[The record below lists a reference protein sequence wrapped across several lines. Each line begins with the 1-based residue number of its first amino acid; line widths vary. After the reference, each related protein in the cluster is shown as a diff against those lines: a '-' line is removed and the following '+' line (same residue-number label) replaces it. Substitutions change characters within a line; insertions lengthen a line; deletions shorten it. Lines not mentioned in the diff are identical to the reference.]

1 MPVSLYLGPYQPFL
15 EDELSAAF
23 RDFRQSDPFSPVTVI
38 VPNFLLVGHLRR
50 VLAERTGSLFNLQ
63 IHTLRHYL
71 EGFVEEA
78 VVREGLRNLPD
89 VLAPWILKEV
99 ARPILSKG
107 SAFRPVVETPGFY
120 PSLRSTLGELREGL
134 FTPEGLKGLSLSYR
148 KAVNTQRLAKKL
160 SEFAEV
166 SAAYG
171 VWKKKGRWLDREDSY
186 FKALEVPPS
195 PEGCLWIYGF
205 YDASALQK
213 KVLQHLCSPPRNE
226 DTPHANPLPQGARG
240 KKETRRSRIP
250 SPLTGGGQG
259 EVEKGSAAS
268 APQSHWFIPYEDHPA
283 YDYAKPFVEWAK
295 ANGKVEKEDAWKPG
309 GQGPLQ
315 RLQDKIF
322 HDTPHP
328 GPLPQGAG
336 AASTPSP
343 STGEGRDEG
352 EFPGSDVK
360 ILLCPGEPREAREVA
375 RALFEEADRR
385 NSNLSD
391 CAVVLRDPAG
401 YRKILPPVFEAQG
414 LPLSKSIPGPL
425 LETMEAK
432 ALLLMLDC
440 FLKDFPRDAVMDLLS
455 CPNLDPKGFNLKAGE
470 WNPSYWDV
478 LSREAR
484 VVEGE
489 KEWIARLTS
498 WRALKQK
505 GNKEE
510 DEPTSFDKEIK
521 SSAAFEK
528 ALAWLFEAGREFGK
542 AKGWPEKSAK
552 LLARFK
558 DLCAPSEALREA
570 AGVLESFALLSK
582 SFRLELSNED
592 FRSLLAALLEERKV
606 KSMSLDPGG
615 VQVVDL
621 MQARGVPFDVLA
633 LPGLVEK
640 SVPRLVRQDPL
651 LLDDERVLVNAKAEG
666 AEIPLKQSGMLEERL
681 LFTLT
686 VRSAKKAI
694 LLAAP
699 HLNPSTGSPRT
710 PSIYLFESAEAVLGK
725 RISRLGDA
733 PGLVKSVLVN
743 DWIQPDFARCAD
755 SLETLLTAVEL
766 GRGGDLAAALAV
778 VRQKPFYFEGC
789 DLLKLRQAARVFTAY
804 DGMLQGAEA
813 QKRLQQGHSLKEKR
827 LSASRL
833 ETFAACP
840 LRYFYKYVLGLTVTP
855 EPEKVLEL
863 QASDRGNLMHDILEQ
878 TLRQGLKD
886 GWLKAH
892 DPKAAQKALGEEMEK
907 AFRRFEREGVPG
919 APALWA
925 WEKDQMARDLAAVFE
940 DVLRDG
946 QWTPLDFEVPF
957 GDGKGKNDVAFD
969 AFRLQGR
976 MDRVDV
982 SKDGSR
988 LRVVD
993 YKSGNSTGVA
1003 KNSVKAGTKLQLPF
1017 YLWALQNL
1025 FPEKQAKEALYDYI
1039 TRKGGYRQVS
1049 FTPETPDQIR
1059 NILSQVL
1066 TTVDGSV
1073 ENGSFPAVGRECEY
1087 CDYQKLCGTG
1097 MKARGERK
1105 QDDEK
1110 AKEYYQLKEMP

>member
-15 EDELSAAF
+15 EEELLSSFLTF
-23 RDFRQSDPFSPVTVI
+23 READPFSPVTVL

-50 VLAERTGSLFNLQ
+50 ALAERDGKLFNLQ
-63 IHTLRHYL
+63 VHTLRHYL
-71 EGFVEEA
+71 ESYVEEA
-78 VVREGLRNLPD
+78 VVREDLKNLPD

-99 ARPILSKG
+99 ARPVLSKG
-107 SAFRPVVETPGFY
+107 SAFRPVMETPGFY

-134 FTPEGLKGLSLSYR
+134 YTPEMLKALAKSYQ
-148 KAVNTQRLAKKL
+148 KAVNTQRLAQKL

-166 SAAYG
+166 SDAYG
-171 VWKKKGRWLDREDSY
+171 EWKKKGRWLDREDSY
-186 FKALEVPPS
+186 FKALEVPS
-195 PEGCLWIYGF
+195 PAEGRVWIYGF

-213 KVLQHLCSPPRNE
+213 KVLQHL
-226 DTPHANPLPQGARG
+226 A
-240 KKETRRSRIP
+240 
-250 SPLTGGGQG
+250 GG
-259 EVEKGSAAS
+259 E
-268 APQSHWFIPYEDHPA
+268 SHWFIPYEDHPA
-283 YDYAKPFVEWAK
+283 FEYAKPFVDWAE
-295 ANGKVEKEDAWKPG
+295 GLGEVQKEDSWKPG
-309 GQGPLQ
+309 GKSPLQ
-315 RLQDKIF
+315 RLQGILF
-322 HDTPHP
+322 HGKTPWMDHFGKAP
-328 GPLPQGAG
+328 EIKPEDYGK
-336 AASTPSP
+336 
-343 STGEGRDEG
+343 
-352 EFPGSDVK
+352 SDCK
-360 ILLCPGEPREAREVA
+360 ILLCPGEPREVREVA
-375 RALFEEADRR
+375 RALFEEVDQR
-385 NSNLSD
+385 NCNLSD

-414 LPLSKSIPGPL
+414 IPVSKSIPGPL

-440 FLKDFPRDAVMDLLS
+440 FLEDFPRDAVMDLLS
-455 CPNLDPKGFNLKAGE
+455 CPILQPSTFKLKPEE

-489 KEWIARLTS
+489 KEWIGRLTS

-505 GNKEE
+505 ESKEE
-510 DEPTSFDKEIK
+510 DETTSHDQEIR
-521 SSAAFEK
+521 SSVAFEK
-528 ALAWLFEAGREFGK
+528 VLAWLFEAGRELEK

-552 LLARFK
+552 LLERFK
-558 DLCAPSEALREA
+558 NLCAPSDLSGVALAKPEALQETVGA
-570 AGVLESFALLSK
+570 LESFALLSK
-582 SFRLELSNED
+582 SFRLDLSNED

-606 KSMSLDPGG
+606 KAKGLQPGG

-640 SVPRLVRQDPL
+640 SIPRLVRQDPL
-651 LLDDERVLVNAKAEG
+651 LLDDERVLLNTKAEG

-694 LLAAP
+694 LLTAP

-725 RISRLGDA
+725 RITRLGDA
-733 PGLVKSVLVN
+733 PGLVKAVLVN

-755 SLETLLTAVEL
+755 PLETLLTAVEL
-766 GRGGDLAAALAV
+766 GRRGDLASALAV
-778 VRQKPFYFEGC
+778 VRDKPFYFDGC
-789 DLLKLRQAARVFTAY
+789 NLLKFRQAARVFTAY
-804 DGMLQGAEA
+804 DGMLQGVEA
-813 QKRLQQGHSLKEKR
+813 RQRLQQGYSLKDKR

-878 TLRQGLKD
+878 TLKQGLKD
-886 GWLKAH
+886 GWLKTA
-892 DPKAAQKALGEEMEK
+892 DGKEAQKALGEEMEK

-925 WEKDQMARDLAAVFE
+925 WEKDQMARDLSSVVE
-940 DVLRDG
+940 EVL
-946 QWTPLDFEVPF
+946 QNNEWTPLDFEVAF
-957 GDGKGKNDVAFD
+957 GDGKGKNDIAFG
-969 AFRLQGR
+969 AFHLQGR
-976 MDRVDV
+976 MDRVDI
-982 SKDGSR
+982 SRDGSR

-993 YKSGNSTGVA
+993 YKSGSSTGVA
-1003 KNSVKAGTKLQLPF
+1003 KDSVKAGTKLQLPF

-1049 FTPETPDQIR
+1049 FTPETPDQIHD
-1059 NILSQVL
+1059 ILSQVL
-1066 TTVDGSV
+1066 ATVDGSV
-1073 ENGSFPAVGRECEY
+1073 EEGSFPAVGQECEF
-1087 CDYQKLCGTG
+1087 CDYQRLCGTG
-1097 MKARGERK
+1097 MKERGKRK
-1105 QDDEK
+1105 REDEK
-1110 AKEYYQLKEMP
+1110 VGNYFKLEDLP

>member
-1 MPVSLYLGPYQPFL
+1 MPISLYLGPYQPFL

-23 RDFRQSDPFSPVTVI
+23 RDFRRSDPFSPVTVL

-50 VLAERTGSLFNLQ
+50 TLSERAGNLFNLQ

-134 FTPEGLKGLSLSYR
+134 FTPERLKALAKGYQ
-148 KAVNTQRLAKKL
+148 KAVNTKRLGQKL

-171 VWKKKGRWLDREDSY
+171 EWKKKGRWMDREDSY
-186 FKALEVPPS
+186 FKALEVPP
-195 PEGCLWIYGF
+195 PPVGRIWIYGF

-213 KVLQHLCSPPRNE
+213 KVLGRLAGGE
-226 DTPHANPLPQGARG
+226 
-240 KKETRRSRIP
+240 SR
-250 SPLTGGGQG
+250 
-259 EVEKGSAAS
+259 
-268 APQSHWFIPYEDHPA
+268 WFIPYEDHPA
-283 YDYAKPFVEWAK
+283 FKYAEPFVEWAK
-295 ANGKVEKEDAWKPG
+295 GLGKVEKAERWKREEG
-309 GQGPLQ
+309 VGLGKLQ
-315 RLQDKIF
+315 NRLF
-322 HDTPHP
+322 GTEV
-328 GPLPQGAG
+328 
-336 AASTPSP
+336 ASASVATPSDKP
-343 STGEGRDEG
+343 SRLSPEALAQGDNDSRFNFVD
-352 EFPGSDVK
+352 SDLK

-385 NSNLSD
+385 DSKLSD

-401 YRKILPPVFEAQG
+401 YRKILPPVFEAQAI
-414 LPLSKSIPGPL
+414 PLSKSIPGPL
-425 LETMEAK
+425 LETPEAK

-455 CPNLDPKGFNLKAGE
+455 CPNLDPEGFNLKAE
-470 WNPSYWDV
+470 DWNPSYWDV

-489 KEWIARLTS
+489 KEWIARLTA
-498 WRALKQK
+498 WRSLKQK
-505 GNKEE
+505 RNREE
-510 DEPTSFDKEIK
+510 DEQGSFDKEIK
-521 SSAAFEK
+521 SSVSFER

-542 AKGWPEKSAK
+542 AKGWPEKSAQ
-552 LLARFK
+552 LLGRFK
-558 DLCAPSEALREA
+558 VLCFPGEALEET
-570 AGVLESFALLSK
+570 AGVLESFALLSR
-582 SFRLELSNED
+582 SFRLDLSAED
-592 FRSLLAALLEERKV
+592 FRSLLAALLEERKI
-606 KSMSLDPGG
+606 KSQSLEPGG

-633 LPGLVEK
+633 LPGLAEK
-640 SVPRLVRQDPL
+640 SIPRVVRQDPL
-651 LLDDERVLVNAKAEG
+651 LLDEERKLINANHSQRQDAKTPSKGEG
-666 AEIPLKQSGMLEERL
+666 GKLTSETEAPFIPLKTDGMLEERL

-686 VRSAKKAI
+686 VRSAKKA
-694 LLAAP
+694 LLLTAP

-710 PSIYLFESAEAVLGK
+710 PSIYLFESAEAVLGR

-743 DWIQPDFARCAD
+743 DWIQPDFTLCAD
-755 SLETLLTAVEL
+755 PLETLLTAVEL
-766 GRGGDLAAALAV
+766 GCRGDLAAALAV
-778 VRQKPFYFEGC
+778 VRDKPFYFEGC
-789 DLLKLRQAARVFTAY
+789 DLLKFRQAARVFTAY
-804 DGMLQGAEA
+804 DGMLQGGEA
-813 QKRLQQGHSLKEKR
+813 RRLLQQGHSLKDKR

-878 TLRQGLKD
+878 TLKQGMKE
-886 GWLKAH
+886 GWLKAR
-892 DPKAAQKALGEEMEK
+892 DREAAQKALAGEMEG
-907 AFRRFEREGVPG
+907 AFRRFEKEGVPG

-925 WEKDQMARDLAAVFE
+925 WEKDQMARDLAGVVE
-940 DVLRDG
+940 EVLRDG
-946 QWTPLDFEVPF
+946 EWTPLDFEVAF
-957 GDGKGKNDVAFD
+957 GEAKSQQEAVKTQREVLFKLQNGSTFQ
-969 AFRLQGR
+969 LQGR

-982 SKDGSR
+982 SRDGSR

-993 YKSGNSTGVA
+993 YKSGSSTGVA
-1003 KNSVKAGTKLQLPF
+1003 KNSVKSGTKLQLPF
-1017 YLWALQNL
+1017 YLWALQSL
-1025 FPEKQAKEALYDYI
+1025 FPEKEAKEALYDYI
-1039 TRKGGYRQVS
+1039 TRKGNYRQVS
-1049 FTPETPDQIR
+1049 FTPETPDQILK
-1059 NILSQVL
+1059 ILSQVL
-1066 TTVDGSV
+1066 STVDGSV
-1073 ENGSFPAVGRECEY
+1073 EAGSFPAVGQECEH
-1087 CDYQKLCGTG
+1087 CDYKKLCGTG
-1097 MKARGERK
+1097 MKVRGERK
-1105 QDDEK
+1105 REDEK
-1110 AKEYYQLKEMP
+1110 VGNYYKLEELP